1 MDEIEF
7 QSVLRALDQVE
18 SSDSRE
24 AAIIFEVRRRI
35 ERLERTYEQIKPI
48 NKEIMNGGLGS
59 YIDPATNDMVLQTTI
74 AGTIRV
80 PMQDKGKKFEA
91 KTLSMG
97 YSASSPDWLQDSHKI
112 LKMDMEILVEAF
124 YYNAHRVVRLVSQL
138 SSVSKIR
145 KIGVLDVRNNLIE
158 HDELG
163 SYFTYGASEDGPI
176 VKAMKN
182 SVRTDSPS
190 DQGLYKNLAEL
201 LDVLLLKLNK
211 EF

>member
-1 MDEIEF
+1 
-7 QSVLRALDQVE
+7 
-18 SSDSRE
+18 
-24 AAIIFEVRRRI
+24 
-35 ERLERTYEQIKPI
+35 
-48 NKEIMNGGLGS
+48 
-59 YIDPATNDMVLQTTI
+59 
-74 AGTIRV
+74 
-80 PMQDKGKKFEA
+80 
-91 KTLSMG
+91 
-97 YSASSPDWLQDSHKI
+97 
-112 LKMDMEILVEAF
+112 MDMEILVEAF